1 MTGAGG
7 LVIIHVGRDGEVG
20 RGGSG
25 RGGVRRGGVGYG
37 GEVRRGV
44 GRQGGEVGRVVVGCR
59 DDGGRVV
66 GRAGVR
72 QDFDAVRAMTTGAPA
87 PGREGEK

>member
-1 MTGAGG
+1 M
-7 LVIIHVGRDGEVG
+7 LVITHDLELIACACDRALHM
-20 RGGSG
+20 
-25 RGGVRRGGVGYG
+25 
-37 GEVRRGV
+37 
-44 GRQGGEVGRVVVGCR
+44 
-59 DDGGRVV
+59 DGGRVV